1 MSISLPVIPVETV
14 TTLRGLL
21 VSYQYDPISPHHAK
35 PGAARIVDETLLQL
49 IDAGIGETELDAV
62 DEIEAL
68 ALRAGVRAMVD
79 TGTAD
84 AAVAMLHTVMRFGA
98 EQLGIPDCAVAPH
111 PTSQLLSEH
120 HV

>member
-1 MSISLPVIPVETV
+1 MNVALPVIPVETV

-21 VSYQYDPISPHHAK
+21 LSYQYDPISPHHAK
-35 PGAARIVDETLLQL
+35 PGAARIVDENLLQL
-49 IDAGIGETELDAV
+49 IDAGLGEDDLDAV

-79 TGTAD
+79 AETAD
-84 AAVAMLHTVMRFGA
+84 AAVEMLHAVMRFGA

-111 PTSQLLSEH
+111 PISQILSER